1 MSDARECLIC
11 GQALEYLQ
19 EQQEMVCSF
28 CGKTFLSNTK
38 CRDGHYICDACHE
51 KKGLEEVMHICGGS
65 ESKNPLEILQKIME
79 CPYIYMHGPEHHVM
93 IGAALL
99 TAWHNGGGQIDFPAA
114 LEEMKKRGSQI
125 PGGICGLWGTCGAAV
140 SAGIFFSI
148 VTSSSP
154 MSSKTWGLGNQLTSR
169 CLDAI
174 GSLGGPRC
182 CKRDS
187 FTAVSVSID
196 FIQEHLGISLEKP
209 ERISCTFS
217 SQNGQCIRLRCPYH
231 AGGSRRTEINCE
243 MENLSDQNAEEEC

>member
-1 MSDARECLIC
+1 
-11 GQALEYLQ
+11 
-19 EQQEMVCSF
+19 
-28 CGKTFLSNTK
+28 
-38 CRDGHYICDACHE
+38 
-51 KKGLEEVMHICGGS
+51 
-65 ESKNPLEILQKIME
+65 ME

-93 IGAALL
+93 VGAALL

-196 FIQEHLGISLEKP
+196 FIQEHSGHIFGKAGTDLLHVFFSKRAVYPPAMPL
-209 ERISCTFS
+209 SCRWLPAYGN
-217 SQNGQCIRLRCPYH
+217 QL
-231 AGGSRRTEINCE
+231 
-243 MENLSDQNAEEEC
+243 

>member
-1 MSDARECLIC
+1 
-11 GQALEYLQ
+11 
-19 EQQEMVCSF
+19 
-28 CGKTFLSNTK
+28 
-38 CRDGHYICDACHE
+38 
-51 KKGLEEVMHICGGS
+51 
-65 ESKNPLEILQKIME
+65 
-79 CPYIYMHGPEHHVM
+79 
-93 IGAALL
+93 
-99 TAWHNGGGQIDFPAA
+99 
-114 LEEMKKRGSQI
+114 MKKRGSQI

-217 SQNGQCIRLRCPYH
+217 SQNGQCIRPAMPLSCRWLPGVRKSIVKWRIFLIKMQRRSAEVLKTIYDSVTEQYLPLRLL
-231 AGGSRRTEINCE
+231 G
-243 MENLSDQNAEEEC
+243 